1 MDASPWNCTGITV
14 ITKLKLYK
22 FLKYADWMKRFMQK
36 QTGYVYTLP
45 ADDLIAQQRYRLFA
59 WTSGIAFTVIL
70 YAFIQALSKIEGNIL
85 PALIIGF
92 LDLVLFVNFISLPY
106 HNRRVHA
113 YYVIVFASLLTL
125 HVITYFSGGIRAS
138 AILYMAGNLLIA
150 YMLLGNR
157 AGWLVSALII
167 VHICFFRFACQN
179 TDWISNDLI
188 GNDALDIDNDYFF
201 TFLFASIILAVQ
213 MHYLESRKNIVISRI
228 TDQRNELRDKNRE
241 LKKLS
246 IVASKADNAILI
258 TDSRGVVEWVNDGFI
273 RLTGYQDY
281 EVIGRKP
288 FDLLHGPATDQ
299 GVRAQLREAI
309 ARKEPFSDELL
320 KYRKD
325 GTTFWTQITMTSIM
339 EEDGEKGRFIFIES
353 DITTRKLAEEK
364 MNLYMHDL
372 QKINRELD
380 KFANVLSHEMKAP
393 LRAIGNLAG
402 LIEEEA
408 KSSLSGEA
416 LDHFE
421 KIQGRVVRMEHLING
436 IFNYTKAGRSG
447 SELSCFNVAD
457 LVRETID
464 LIGISPNVT
473 VNIRQGL
480 PVIKTERVK
489 LQQVF
494 MNLINNAVTFND
506 KEDVQV
512 EVGAT
517 EHDGDWE
524 FYVSDN
530 GPGIDSRYHEKIFV
544 IFQTLH
550 ARDERETTGVGLA
563 IVKKLIEDAGG
574 RIAVDSQR
582 GHGATFRF
590 TWPAEANRNH
600 PAESPVHVH
609 N

>member
-1 MDASPWNCTGITV
+1 MDLYGNNSDQDTQ
-14 ITKLKLYK
+14 LYK
-22 FLKYADWMKRFMQK
+22 FLKYTGWLKRFLQK
-36 QTGYVYTLP
+36 QMGYVNTLP
-45 ADDLIAQQRYRLFA
+45 ADDLIARQRYQLFT
-59 WTSGIAFTVIL
+59 WTTGVASLVIL
-70 YAFIQALSKIEGNIL
+70 YAFFHALSAIKGNTL

-92 LDLVLFVNFISLPY
+92 LDLVLIANFLSLPY
-106 HNRRVHA
+106 HRKHRVA
-113 YYVIVFASLLTL
+113 YLIIVLASFFTL
-125 HVITYFSGGIRAS
+125 HVIAYFSGGLRAS

-150 YMLLGNR
+150 FMLLGNR
-157 AGWLVSALII
+157 AGKMVAIFIGLHVCFFWYFQNTNLVSYAL
-167 VHICFFRFACQN
+167 VG
-179 TDWISNDLI
+179 DLKKNP
-188 GNDALDIDNDYFF
+188 GLLDDDYLT
-201 TFLFASIILAVQ
+201 TFLLATGILAVQ
-213 MHYLESRKNIVISRI
+213 MHFLESKKNIVINRI
-228 TDQRNELRDKNRE
+228 TIQRDELREKNRE

-258 TDSRGVVEWVNDGFI
+258 TDSRGVVEWVNDGFV
-273 RLTGYQDY
+273 RLTGYQDF
-281 EVIGRKP
+281 EVIGKKP

-299 GVRAQLREAI
+299 GVRAELREAI
-309 ARKEPFSDELL
+309 ARKEPFSGELL

-339 EEDGEKGRFIFIES
+339 EEDGEQGRFIFIES

-372 QKINRELD
+372 QKINKELD

-408 KSSLSGEA
+408 KSSLSREA

-436 IFNYTKAGRSG
+436 IFNYTKAGRNG
-447 SELSCFNVAD
+447 SELSCFNVSD
-457 LVRETID
+457 LVRETVD

-473 VNIRQGL
+473 VNIREGM
-480 PVIKTERVK
+480 PVITAERVK

-494 MNLINNAVTFND
+494 MNLINNSVAFND
-506 KEDVQV
+506 KEDVHV

-517 EHDGDWE
+517 EHEGDWE

-530 GPGIDSRYHEKIFV
+530 GPGIDPRYHDKIFV

-550 ARDERETTGVGLA
+550 ARDDRETTGVGLA

-574 RIAVDSQR
+574 RIAVDSRR
-582 GHGATFRF
+582 GHGARFSF
-590 TWPAEANRNH
+590 TWPKETSRNH
-600 PAESPVHVH
+600 PAELLTHVQR
-609 N
+609 